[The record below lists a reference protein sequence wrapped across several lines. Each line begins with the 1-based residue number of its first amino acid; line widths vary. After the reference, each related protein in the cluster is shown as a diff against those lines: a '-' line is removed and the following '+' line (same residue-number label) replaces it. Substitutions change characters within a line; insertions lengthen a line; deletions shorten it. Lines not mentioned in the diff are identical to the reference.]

1 MRRTASLGGE
11 GGFIL
16 FAALAFAV
24 LLSLGSLLA
33 VNGTIG
39 ELQSAGQQ
47 LRDKRAFFRADGGA
61 ALCLQE
67 LRNRLQRD
75 LTARLRTLADLSAV
89 ETYVTNNDP
98 AAFLMDYAYQAGTSY
113 GGGFQRISSSEARLT
128 LSYAAPGAPG
138 PHTCTLAV
146 VSRAAPFNQ
155 GMAFAPVYLF
165 RYRYTIDGSAT
176 DGRAARQVNLQG
188 IFSVQVQ
195 QDNFARYAL
204 FTNQQRNAAGSLVWF
219 TNRTNFSG
227 PVHTNGQLN
236 FALNPGGTFTS
247 VVTSV
252 SQTAKYYNN
261 SSPIDLNADRNSDRD
276 VPTFG
281 AGFERGVPNIPMPST
296 TVADRQAEAALGL
309 PSGTGIPNYPNG
321 VYPGTSGGAMTGG
334 IYIKGDAAIT
344 LSAGTNAATY
354 TITQGSAATTVTVNY
369 SSNQTTVRAG
379 TGAPTTYS
387 GLPNGMVYADGNLTS
402 LSGTVQQDSQV
413 TVAATGDIQITNNI
427 TYQDYTPGTGSNPPS
442 AEGATNVMGI
452 LSWNG
457 NVRIGMAAPNDINV
471 HATVMAPNGEFR
483 VDNYNVG
490 APRGTATILG
500 GVIENTY
507 GAFGTFGSRN
517 TGYGRNFVYDTRMG
531 RGMAPPFFPTI
542 GNVIAILSGV
552 NDRPNWQQTN

>member
-1 MRRTASLGGE
+1 MGRKTVGGGE
-11 GGFIL
+11 GGYIL
-16 FAALAFAV
+16 FVALCFA
-24 LLSLGSLLA
+24 LLLGLASLLA
-33 VNGTIG
+33 IGSTIS
-39 ELQSAGQQ
+39 EVQSAGQQ

-75 LTARLRTLADLSAV
+75 LMARLRTLADLSVV
-89 ETYVTNNDP
+89 ETYVTSNDP
-98 AAFLMDYAYQAGTSY
+98 AAFLMDYAYQVGTSY
-113 GGGFQRISSSEARLT
+113 GGAFQRISSSEARLT
-128 LSYAAPGAPG
+128 LSYAAPGSPG

-146 VSRAAPFNQ
+146 ISRGAPFNQ

-165 RYRYTIDGSAT
+165 RYRYSIDGSAT

-227 PVHTNGQLN
+227 PVHTNGGLN
-236 FALNPGGTFTS
+236 FALNPSGTFTGL
-247 VVTSV
+247 VTSV
-252 SQTAKYYNN
+252 SQTANYYNN
-261 SSPIDLNADRNSDRD
+261 NSSIDLNADRNGDRD

-309 PSGTGIPNYPNG
+309 PSGTGIPNHPDG
-321 VYPGTSGGAMTGG
+321 VYPGTSGGSITGG
-334 IYIKGDAAIT
+334 IYIKGNAA
-344 LSAGTNAATY
+344 LAVSAGANTAIY
-354 TITQGSAATTVTVNY
+354 TITQAGTTTTVTVNY
-369 SSNQTTVRAG
+369 SSNHTTVAIG
-379 TGAPTTYS
+379 SAPPTSYTGV
-387 GLPNGMVYADGNLTS
+387 PNGMIFTDGSLTS
-402 LSGTVQQDSQV
+402 LSGTVQRDSRV
-413 TVAATGDIQITNNI
+413 TVAATGDIQISTHI
-427 TYQDYTPGTGSNPPS
+427 MYQDYTGGTAPS
-442 AEGATNVMGI
+442 AEGATNVLGI

-457 NVRIGMAAPNDINV
+457 NVRIGTTAPNDINV
-471 HATVMAPNGEFR
+471 HATVMTPNGEFG
-483 VDNYNVG
+483 VDNYNLG

-507 GAFGTFGSRN
+507 GAFGTFGSQN

-542 GNVIAILSGV
+542 SSVVGILSGV
-552 NDRPNWQQTN
+552 NDRPNWQQPS